1 MLELPRKTKDN
12 LKARLDL
19 KDMGIRHTLHP
30 EKRGDDKTYMPR
42 SCFTMV
48 PKEKDSF
55 LRVLK
60 KIRVPDGYASNISRC
75 IQLKQR
81 KISGLKSHDSY
92 IIMQQ
97 LLSIEIRGV
106 LPKKVSMTLI
116 DLSCYFKEVCSKVLQ
131 VKDLEKL
138 ESRIAM
144 TLRDLEKI
152 FPPSFFT
159 VMVHLVI
166 HFAIEAK
173 IAGLVHYR
181 WMYPIER

>member
-1 MLELPRKTKDN
+1 
-12 LKARLDL
+12 
-19 KDMGIRHTLHP
+19 
-30 EKRGDDKTYMPR
+30 
-42 SCFTMV
+42 
-48 PKEKDSF
+48 
-55 LRVLK
+55 
-60 KIRVPDGYASNISRC
+60 
-75 IQLKQR
+75 
-81 KISGLKSHDSY
+81 
-92 IIMQQ
+92 
-97 LLSIEIRGV
+97 
-106 LPKKVSMTLI
+106 MTLI

-144 TLRDLEKI
+144 TLCDLEKI

-173 IAGLVHYR
+173 IAGPVHYR

>member
-1 MLELPRKTKDN
+1 
-12 LKARLDL
+12 
-19 KDMGIRHTLHP
+19 
-30 EKRGDDKTYMPR
+30 
-42 SCFTMV
+42 
-48 PKEKDSF
+48 
-55 LRVLK
+55 
-60 KIRVPDGYASNISRC
+60 
-75 IQLKQR
+75 
-81 KISGLKSHDSY
+81 
-92 IIMQQ
+92 
-97 LLSIEIRGV
+97 
-106 LPKKVSMTLI
+106 MTLI

-144 TLRDLEKI
+144 KLCDLEKI
-152 FPPSFFT
+152 FPPSFFI